1 MTSAATLG
9 RAVPKTEDG
18 GGRVGA
24 MLACQQRSLIK
35 NKSLKQKLIKYVL
48 MCKTKNV

>member
-18 GGRVGA
+18 GWEGRSHAGV
-24 MLACQQRSLIK
+24 SK
-35 NKSLKQKLIKYVL
+35 EV
-48 MCKTKNV
+48 

>member
-18 GGRVGA
+18 GGGSEPCWRV
-24 MLACQQRSLIK
+24 SK
-35 NKSLKQKLIKYVL
+35 EV
-48 MCKTKNV
+48 